1 MSDNPFE
8 LEGEDEGSGAV
19 GNSTIQEMRKALERK
34 EKAEKAAQKRIEE
47 LEAFQNEVLAERRGK
62 AVTSAFEAVGL
73 APEHAELF
81 RAVNPSLDA
90 EAITA
95 EAAAQFAAQ
104 YKLPTQT
111 TGEPPASPEPAPVGY
126 NPVTTGSAAPLA
138 MLTEDDVE
146 ELIKRG
152 EYETVSRARK
162 EGRIVRE
169 SVPWRT
175 LPGDE
180 RQGHK
185 TGWGESI
192 ELNKE

>member
-81 RAVNPSLDA
+81 RAVNPSIDV

-104 YKLPTQT
+104 YKLPTQV
-111 TGEPPASPEPAPVGY
+111 TGEPPAAPEPAPVGY

-138 MLTEDDVE
+138 MLSSDDVE
-146 ELIKRG
+146 KLMKAG
-152 EYETVSRARK
+152 DFATVNKAYA
-162 EGRIVRE
+162 EGRVE
-169 SVPWRT
+169 KEDVPWR
-175 LPGDE
+175 
-180 RQGHK
+180 RA
-185 TGWGESI
+185 
-192 ELNKE
+192 